1 MPDTPPGR
9 YTRSNSNPQTLKPSN
24 PQNVSLRDIKSLIE
38 GSTSEILKAVKS
50 DIEGVRNDLKILN
63 QTLSSLVDKVATLD
77 SRTKV
82 LETKVDFLE
91 HETMSRKQTPHLSS
105 EDMFQEIEE
114 RARRRKYLI
123 VSGVQELISGTLDE
137 RKRHDTEFIQKLS
150 KEMGVEDFEPEDVR
164 RIGQIG
170 GTRPR
175 LLRFKCGM
183 LEKKRTFLRQAKTLR
198 KSPAF
203 ERIYVNPDLTKNQ
216 RIKEAELRAE
226 LKRRRGAGE
235 NVFIRRGC
243 LVVKTDEE
251 DQGFHSRF

>member
-1 MPDTPPGR
+1 MA
-9 YTRSNSNPQTLKPSN
+9 NSS
-24 PQNVSLRDIKSLIE
+24 I
-38 GSTSEILKAVKS
+38 AV
-50 DIEGVRNDLKILN
+50 
-63 QTLSSLVDKVATLD
+63 
-77 SRTKV
+77 
-82 LETKVDFLE
+82 
-91 HETMSRKQTPHLSS
+91 
-105 EDMFQEIEE
+105 
-114 RARRRKYLI
+114 
-123 VSGVQELISGTLDE
+123 
-137 RKRHDTEFIQKLS
+137 QKLS
-150 KEMGVEDFEPEDVR
+150 KEMGVEDFKPEDVR